1 MAAAVNGFG
10 DRAVAVVGV
19 GCRLP
24 GGIADLDGLW
34 SALDEGRD
42 LVGEVP
48 ADRFDPERFVD
59 RTRPRPGKSYTAAGG
74 FLDDIA
80 SFDADYFGISPKEA
94 AQMDPQHRLLL
105 ELTAEALDDAGID
118 PARLAGTPAGVF
130 VGISDA
136 SYGAL
141 QMMSPT
147 AVNAY
152 TASGAAS
159 SIAANRLSHAFDLR
173 GPSVAMDTACSSSLV
188 ALERACEQ
196 VAAHGGVML
205 AGGANVLVGPYV
217 YIAFSQASMLSAAGR
232 CAAFSAGADGFVR
245 AEGGGMVVLKRLAD
259 AVADGD
265 RIHGVLAGWGSN
277 SDGRTAGLA
286 LPSAAAQEGLLREVY
301 AAAGADPDELV
312 YVEAHGTGTPVGD
325 PAECTAIGRALAQ
338 RRSRPLPL
346 GSVKSNLGHL
356 EPASGMAGLF
366 KALLVLRHGR
376 IPVSLHAAPLNP
388 RIDFDGLNLTPAVAP
403 AAVEPPARGRR
414 LAGVNS
420 FGFGGTNAH
429 VIVAAPPEPS
439 PAAAAPAAAPAA
451 LPVVVSARTPEALES
466 AAARLAH
473 RLAGADPAEFRDL
486 AFTSCA
492 RRGAHP
498 LRRAVLAAD
507 PQNAAR
513 QLAQPPLEPIAPA
526 ASDGRVAF
534 VYCGNGSQ
542 WAGMGA
548 DLLAGDPVFAG
559 AVAEADAALEPHL
572 GWSVV
577 QEMAQPPAQ
586 WRLERTEVAQPLLF
600 AVQVG
605 VTRMLQARGITPA
618 AVAGHSVGEAAAAW
632 AAGMVSL
639 DQAARIVAA
648 RGSAQAP
655 TAGSGRMAA
664 AAISPDEAE
673 KLLARHP
680 GVEIAGIN
688 SDHDV
693 TLAGSQLQLEAIAE
707 ELGQRGVFFR
717 FLGLDYAFHSSA
729 MDPVRGPLLRAL
741 EGLAPTPGRIP
752 LASTATGGLVD
763 GERLDAEHWWQGIRR
778 PVLFAPA
785 IAALRDSGIGVFA
798 EIGPHPVLRT
808 YLRRILAAAPE
819 RRCITTATLRRD
831 TGGRAAMAAA
841 VTSLIGAGADID
853 WTASFPEAGRV
864 ASLPAYPW
872 QREHHW
878 QGHPDDWARSAAGP
892 VVHPL
897 LGERLP
903 TATPSWQGA
912 VEPAMAP
919 WLAEHRLAGSVVF
932 PAAGYVE
939 MGLAAAREVVEGP
952 VETTG
957 WEFVRPLVIPWEDA
971 GGVHIQASLSPRD
984 GVLDITGTDRP
995 SARPRPHAR
1004 GRVRR
1009 LLGTAP
1015 APLDPAVVRER
1026 CPRHMGRA
1034 QCYDLFDRAGL
1045 GYGPAFRQIRDL
1057 WAGDGEALA
1066 AYRSDAVDDR
1076 LHVHPALLDGALQ
1089 TGLPLVPGF
1098 VAGEQAYLPAA
1109 IGSVKVWRAPAATGW
1124 FHVRDRSRL
1133 SGELCWDVTVT
1144 DDEGGVCIELH
1155 GVRMRRLA
1163 GQEKGPVELRH
1174 TVLRA
1179 APLPESPAGPSPL
1192 PAPEQIAARAAGR
1205 IGRVRE
1211 AVRSR
1216 DYERFARRLRRIT
1229 AHYVAAAIA
1238 GTLPHAA
1245 TRFTLEDLE
1254 GLGGPGHHTRTA
1266 ALLLPWCEAEGLVQP
1281 VPGGGLRLTTTDF
1294 RGPELVR
1301 GMLHTLPAYGNDV
1314 TLLNYLARR
1323 LPAFLRGEAVPQEL
1337 ITDDGPA
1344 ELLRCFYAASPQLR
1358 PCYRVAQAF
1367 LAEMVDEWP
1376 QDRPLRVLEVGAGT
1390 AGLTRALL
1398 PLLPADRTHYTFTD
1412 ISPFFLTWAQKRLAD
1427 TDFLEYRTLDLDA
1440 APEGQGFPVGGYD
1453 LVVAANA
1460 LHTAA
1465 DLEAALRRVSG
1476 LLAPGG
1482 RLLAVETHNA
1492 RAAASAFGT
1501 LDDFWAPTD
1510 TGLRPDGAFLG
1521 REQWPPLLRRS
1532 GFEHVVQTGGDRA
1545 PHADDFSVLLAATPA
1560 EADRAAPAL
1569 TAEAAAAQVTGAG
1582 VHHLVIAETS
1592 REVPLADATAAAA
1605 GGASARAAIAPHDA
1619 AAWAGLLAG
1628 LPSGEDDHV
1637 AITLI
1642 LAEPEEEHPDPVGL
1656 TTRRA
1661 ALLRGLAAACPG
1673 RGDGGPSRSL
1683 TLVTRPT
1690 GILPAPEKPE
1700 APADAA
1706 VWGLARTLA
1715 NERPDLPITRIS
1727 LERGPAIAADAERI
1741 AAELRAHSPE
1751 DEIVLTPG
1759 GRFVPREVP
1768 HTPTVTAADV
1778 AAFTLRP
1785 ESPGLNYRLRWAET
1799 DTPEPGPGT
1808 VSIAV
1813 RAAALNYRDVM
1824 QVTGLLPAE
1833 AIEGSLSENGLGLE
1847 CSGVIDA
1854 VGPGVT
1860 DLRVGDRV
1868 FALAPACLAS
1878 HAVTGAQAV
1887 GLIPDSMGF
1896 AEAATLPVVFAT
1908 VQYALGHL
1916 ARLGAGETVLVHGGA
1931 GGVGLAALQYAR
1943 SCGARVIATAGSE
1956 VKRDLL
1962 RTLGVHDVLDSR
1974 SLDFAPQVMEATGGR
1989 GVDVVLNSL
1998 AGEAI
2003 GRGLELLRPGGRFV
2017 ELGKRDIMEDNPLP
2031 LRPFHNNIGFFSVDL
2046 NVLLDRPEE
2055 AADIWRRVT
2064 ERVHA
2069 GDYRPLPH
2077 TLFPAARVQD
2087 AFELLQHSRH
2097 IGKVVVAFDDLDEPV
2112 PVHPRPA
2119 PLRLDPDGTYL
2130 VTGGLGGFGAATARH
2145 LADNGARH
2153 LALASRRGAD
2163 APEAAALLADL
2174 ATKGVRATAHAVDC
2188 ADADALA
2195 GLVRDIDAGGHRL
2208 CGVVHA
2214 AALFDD
2220 ADLAELTDERFAAV
2234 LAPKMGGLHHLD
2246 RLTRGRDLS
2255 LFCTYSSITAAF
2267 GNLRQAN
2274 YVAANAYTEALIR
2287 RRRRDGDTGLA
2298 VAWGHIGDVGYV
2310 ARNGLASFVTASG
2323 FAPMTP
2329 GEAFAAVGRLH
2340 PGGGTGVVGVTRS
2353 GLARS
2358 GHALP
2363 ASAASPRLRLLF
2375 GDLPADDAAER
2386 GDLIARITALPW
2398 DQAREA
2404 LAGHLTNV
2412 LAGILH
2418 TDPERLDTHRRLEE
2432 FGVDSLMGAELLM
2445 AVNRNYGLD
2454 MPPMELMRGG
2464 GTIAD
2469 VSQTILLRLGLR
2481 PAADRAEGHASV

>member
-1 MAAAVNGFG
+1 MEAAANRFG

-24 GGIADLDGLW
+24 GGIGDLDGLW

-59 RTRPRPGKSYTAAGG
+59 RTGPRPGKSYTSAGG

-94 AQMDPQHRLLL
+94 AQTDPQHRLLL
-105 ELTAEALDDAGID
+105 ELTAEALDDAGIV

-136 SYGAL
+136 SYGGL
-141 QMMSPT
+141 QMMSPAT
-147 AVNAY
+147 VNAY

-205 AGGANVLVGPYV
+205 AGGVNVLVGPYV
-217 YIAFSQASMLSAAGR
+217 YVAFSQASMLSATGR

-245 AEGGGMVVLKRLAD
+245 AEGGGMVVLKRLPD
-259 AVADGD
+259 ALADGD
-265 RIHGVLAGWGSN
+265 RIHCVLAGWGSN

-286 LPSAAAQEGLLREVY
+286 LPSAAAQERLLRDVY
-301 AAAGADPDELV
+301 GAAGVDPDELV

-338 RRSRPLPL
+338 RRSRALPV

-376 IPVSLHAAPLNP
+376 IPASLHAAPLNP
-388 RIDFDGLNLTPAVAP
+388 GIDFAGLNLAPAVDAAAVAP
-403 AAVEPPARGRR
+403 AARGRR

-429 VIVAAPPEPS
+429 VIVAAPPDP
-439 PAAAAPAAAPAA
+439 AAPAAVPLTAPSA

-466 AAARLAH
+466 AAERLAH
-473 RLAGADPAEFRDL
+473 RLSSADAEEFRDI
-486 AFTSCA
+486 AFTTCA

-498 LRRAVLAAD
+498 YRRAVLAAD
-507 PQNAAR
+507 PQDAAR
-513 QLAQPPLEPIAPA
+513 RLSDAPGQPAAPA

-534 VYCGNGSQ
+534 VYCGNGAQ

-548 DLLAGDPVFAG
+548 DLLATDPVFAG
-559 AVAEADAALEPHL
+559 AVAEADAALEPYL

-577 QEMAQPPAQ
+577 REMALPPEQ
-586 WRLERTEVAQPLLF
+586 WRLELTEVAQPLLF

-605 VTRMLQARGITPA
+605 LTRILRARGIAPA

-632 AAGMVSL
+632 AAGAVSL

-648 RGSAQAP
+648 RGRAQAP

-664 AAISPDEAE
+664 AGLSPDEAE

-680 GVEIAGIN
+680 GVEIAGVN

-693 TLAGSQLQLEAIAE
+693 TLAGSQLQLEAVAA

-717 FLGLDYAFHSSA
+717 LLDLDHAFHSSA
-729 MDPVRGPLLRAL
+729 MDAVRGPLLRAL
-741 EGLAPTPGRIP
+741 DGLAPSPGHIP
-752 LASTATGGLVD
+752 LASTATGGLID
-763 GERLDAEHWWQGIRR
+763 GTRLDAEHWWQGIRR

-785 IAALRDSGIGVFA
+785 VAALRDSGIGVFA

-819 RRCITTATLRRD
+819 RRCTTTATLRRD
-831 TGGRAAMAAA
+831 AGGRTAMDTA

-853 WTASFPEAGRV
+853 WAASFPAPGRV
-864 ASLPAYPW
+864 ATLPAYPW
-872 QREHHW
+872 QRERHW
-878 QGHPDDWARSAAGP
+878 QGHPDDWARSPAGP

-903 TATPSWQGA
+903 AAIPSWQGA

-919 WLAEHRLAGSVVF
+919 WLADHRLAGSVVF
-932 PAAGYVE
+932 PATGYVE
-939 MGLAAAREVVEGP
+939 MGLAAGREVLDGP
-952 VETTG
+952 VETDS
-957 WEFVRPLVIPWEDA
+957 WEFVRPLVIPWDDA
-971 GGVHIQASLSPRD
+971 GSVRVQASLSPRD
-984 GVLDITGTDRP
+984 GFLDITGTDRP
-995 SARPRPHAR
+995 GAAPRPHAR

-1015 APLDPAVVRER
+1015 PALDVAAARER
-1026 CPRHMGRA
+1026 CPRHLGRT

-1045 GYGPAFRQIRDL
+1045 GYGPSFRQIRDL
-1057 WAGDGEALA
+1057 WAGDGETIT
-1066 AYRSDAVDDR
+1066 AYRGDAADDR
-1076 LHVHPALLDGALQ
+1076 LSVHPALLDGALQ
-1089 TGLPLVPGF
+1089 SGLPLVPG
-1098 VAGEQAYLPAA
+1098 VAAGDHVHLPAA
-1109 IGSVKVWRAPAATGW
+1109 IGSVKVWRAPAAAGW
-1124 FHVRDRSRL
+1124 FHVRDRSRVA
-1133 SGELCWDVTVT
+1133 GELCWDVTVT
-1144 DDEGGVCIELH
+1144 DADGAVCVELR

-1163 GQEKGPVELRH
+1163 GQEKGPVELQH

-1179 APLPESPAGPSPL
+1179 APLPLEPAAPSPL
-1192 PAPEQIAARAAGR
+1192 PEPEHIAAGAADR
-1205 IGRVRE
+1205 IARLRDT
-1211 AVRSR
+1211 AQSR

-1238 GTLPHAA
+1238 GTLPHAC
-1245 TRFTLEDLE
+1245 TRFTLADLE
-1254 GLGGPGHHTRTA
+1254 GLGGPGHQRRTVG
-1266 ALLLPWCEAEGLVQP
+1266 LLLPWCEAEGLVRATP
-1281 VPGGGLRLTTTDF
+1281 DGGLRLTTSDF

-1314 TLLNYLARR
+1314 VLLNYLMRR
-1323 LPAFLRGEAVPQEL
+1323 LPAFLRGEVPPQEL
-1337 ITDDGPA
+1337 VLDDGPA
-1344 ELLRCFYAASPQLR
+1344 ELLRCFYGASAQLR
-1358 PCYRVAQAF
+1358 PVHRVAQAL
-1367 LAEMVDEWP
+1367 LAEIVSAWP
-1376 QDRPLRVLEVGAGT
+1376 PSRPLRVLELGAGT

-1398 PLLPADRTHYTFTD
+1398 PLLPPERTHYTFTD
-1412 ISPFFLTWAQKRLAD
+1412 VSPSFFATAQKRLAD
-1427 TDFLEYRTLDLDA
+1427 FDVVDYRVLDLDDD
-1440 APEGQGFPVGGYD
+1440 PTGQGFPARGYD
-1453 LVVAANA
+1453 LVVASDA
-1460 LHTAA
+1460 LHTAT
-1465 DLEAALRRVSG
+1465 DLAAALARVSG

-1482 RLLAVETHNA
+1482 RLLAVESHNA
-1492 RAAASAFGT
+1492 RAAASTFGM

-1510 TGLRPDGAFLG
+1510 TALRPDGAFLG

-1532 GFEHVVQTGGDRA
+1532 GFEHVVQTGDDRA
-1545 PHADDFSVLLAATPA
+1545 PHAEDFSVILAATPA
-1560 EADRAAPAL
+1560 APAG
-1569 TAEAAAAQVTGAG
+1569 AALSAPAPPDGSGTDGGTRAG
-1582 VHHLVIAETS
+1582 DRHLVIAETP
-1592 REVPLADATAAAA
+1592 RESPLADAAAAA
-1605 GGASARAAIAPHDA
+1605 TGAAARSAVAPDGA
-1619 AAWAGLLAG
+1619 AAWAGLLADSA
-1628 LPSGEDDHV
+1628 SGEDGHL
-1637 AITLI
+1637 AITVI
-1642 LAEPEEEHPDPVGL
+1642 LADPAEGDPDPVRL

-1661 ALLRGLAAACPG
+1661 ALLRGLTAACPG
-1673 RGDGGPSRSL
+1673 GGDGPTRSL

-1690 GILPAPEKPE
+1690 GALPAPEEPE

-1727 LERGPAIAADAERI
+1727 LERGAGTAADARRI
-1741 AAELRAHSPE
+1741 AAELRAGGPE
-1751 DEIVLTPG
+1751 DEIVLTRA
-1759 GRFVPREVP
+1759 GRFVPREVR
-1768 HTPTVTAADV
+1768 HAPTVAATDV
-1778 AAFTLRP
+1778 AAYTLRTR
-1785 ESPGLNYRLRWAET
+1785 SPGLNYRLSWAEC
-1799 DTPEPGPGT
+1799 DRPVPGPGM
-1808 VSIAV
+1808 VAIAV
-1813 RAAALNYRDVM
+1813 RAAALNYRDTM
-1824 QVTGLLPAE
+1824 QVTGMLPAE
-1833 AIEGSLSENGLGLE
+1833 AIEGSLSENGPGLE
-1847 CSGVIDA
+1847 CAGVIDA

-1868 FALAPACLAS
+1868 FALAPAALAS
-1878 HAVTGAQAV
+1878 HTVTSAHAV
-1887 GLIPDSMGF
+1887 GLIPDTMGF
-1896 AEAATLPVVFAT
+1896 ASAATLPVVFTT

-1974 SLDFAPQVMEATGGR
+1974 SLDFAPQVMAATGGR

-1998 AGEAI
+1998 SGEAI

-2017 ELGKRDIMEDNPLP
+2017 ELGKRDIMENNPLP

-2046 NVLLDRPEE
+2046 NVLLDRPDE

-2097 IGKVVVAFDDLDEPV
+2097 IGKVVASFDDLDEPI

-2119 PLRLDPDGTYL
+2119 RPRLDPDGTYL

-2145 LADNGARH
+2145 LAGQGARR

-2174 ATKGVRATAHAVDC
+2174 AGMGVHATAHAVDC
-2188 ADADALA
+2188 ADPGAVA
-2195 GLVRDIDAGGHRL
+2195 GLLRDIDSGGHRL

-2220 ADLAELTDERFAAV
+2220 ADLADLTDERFAAV
-2234 LAPKMGGLHHLD
+2234 LAPKMRGLLHLD

-2255 LFCTYSSITAAF
+2255 LFCTYSSVTATL
-2267 GNLRQAN
+2267 GNIRQSN
-2274 YVAANAYTEALIR
+2274 YVAANAFTEALIR
-2287 RRRRDGDTGLA
+2287 RRRHDGAAGLA
-2298 VAWGHIGDVGYV
+2298 LAWGHIGQVGHV

-2329 GEAFAAVGRLH
+2329 AEAFAAAQRIR
-2340 PGGGTGVVGVTRS
+2340 PGANGVVTVARS

-2358 GHALP
+2358 GAVLP
-2363 ASAASPRLRLLF
+2363 ASAASPRLRLFL
-2375 GDLPADDAAER
+2375 GDLPADDSA
-2386 GDLIARITALPW
+2386 GHGGLIARLTALPPGEAQ
-2398 DQAREA
+2398 DA
-2404 LAGHLTNV
+2404 LAGHLTDV
-2412 LAGILH
+2412 LAEILH
-2418 TDPERLDTHRRLEE
+2418 TDPERLDRHRRLEE
-2432 FGVDSLMGAELLM
+2432 FGLDSLMGAELML

-2454 MPPMELMRGG
+2454 IPPMELVRGG

-2469 VSQTILLRLGLR
+2469 LSRTILLRLGLP
-2481 PAADRAEGHASV
+2481 PAGGRAEEHAGS